1 MEQLDP
7 DVSYRALQTRDQ
19 RFDGRLF
26 VGVTSSGVYC
36 RPICPARTP
45 KRDHCRF
52 FRSSAAAQA
61 SGFRAC
67 LRCRPEISPESACW
81 RGTSNSVS
89 RALALIAEGFLD
101 REDGTV
107 EALAARV
114 GMGERQLRRLFERH
128 LGASPVAVAQTRRL
142 LFAKQLLHDTKLPM
156 AEVAMAAGF
165 GSVRRFND
173 AFHTLYQQSPRELR
187 RRVMRAAPEHS
198 GVAPVTL
205 HIAYRPPYDWDA
217 MLTYLSA
224 RAIDGMESL
233 EDGVYRRS
241 ISHQGEY
248 GTVAVAHAPDRNAL
262 FATIRFPN
270 VRALPSIVASV
281 RRQFDVDADIEAIT
295 SHLAKDRTLA
305 PLIAARPGLRV
316 PGCWD
321 EFELAV
327 RAVLGQQ
334 ITVEAARQLGGKLVL
349 FCGDPVRD
357 TRDSRLA
364 HTFPSARRVAA
375 ADLSSIGMPKSRRTT
390 LKALAQAAVADP
402 RLLAP
407 SGSIDDSIVRLRAIP
422 GIGEW
427 TAQYI
432 ALRALREPDAFPATD
447 LGILRGAARL
457 PGLLP
462 TAPQLIQRAKAWR
475 PWRAYAAQYLWTAE
489 SSPLYVPREVDHA
502 HEAPNVYRDA
512 HDTDRRTG
520 GDLRRRR
527 PPASHRLDELR

>member
-7 DVSYRALQTRDQ
+7 DVCYRALQTRDQ

-26 VGVTSSGVYC
+26 VGVISTGIYC

-45 KRDHCRF
+45 KMENCRF
-52 FRSSAAAQA
+52 FPSSAAAQV

-89 RALALIAEGFLD
+89 RALALIEEGFLD
-101 REDGTV
+101 REQGTV
-107 EALAARV
+107 DALATRV

-128 LGASPVAVAQTRRL
+128 LGVSPVAVAQTRRL
-142 LFAKQLLHDTKLPM
+142 LFAKQLLHDTNLSM
-156 AEVAMAAGF
+156 ADVAMAAGF
-165 GSVRRFND
+165 GSLRRFND
-173 AFHTLYQQSPRELR
+173 AFHILYRQPPRELR
-187 RRVMRAAPEHS
+187 RRIMRAAPEPS

-205 HIAYRPPYDWDA
+205 RIPYRPPYDWDA
-217 MLTYLSA
+217 MLTYLGM
-224 RAIDGMESL
+224 RAIDGMESV

-241 ISHQGEY
+241 ISHQGEC
-248 GTVAVAHAPDRNAL
+248 GTVAVAHAPDRHAL
-262 FATIRFPN
+262 LATIRFPN
-270 VRALPSIVASV
+270 VRALPSIVAGV
-281 RRQFDVDADIEAIT
+281 RRQFDVGADIEAIT

-305 PLIAARPGLRV
+305 PLIAARPGLRA

-334 ITVEAARQLGGKLVL
+334 ITVEAARRLGGKLVRL
-349 FCGDPVRD
+349 CGDPVG
-357 TRDSRLA
+357 DSADLRLVR
-364 HTFPSARRVAA
+364 TFPSARLVAA
-375 ADLSSIGMPKSRRTT
+375 ADLSSIGMPASRRATVRS
-390 LKALAQAAVADP
+390 LAQAAIADP
-402 RLLAP
+402 GLLVP
-407 SGSIDDSIVRLRAIP
+407 SGTIDDSIARLRAIP

-447 LGILRGAARL
+447 LGILRGACRL
-457 PGLLP
+457 AGLLP
-462 TAPQLIQRAKAWR
+462 TASQLIRRAEAWR
-475 PWRAYAAQYLWTAE
+475 PWRAYAAQYLWSAGGN
-489 SSPLYVPREVDHA
+489 PLHVPREVDHG
-502 HEAPNVYRDA
+502 HEAPNVYRDPC
-512 HDTDRRTG
+512 DPDRRTG

-527 PPASHRLDELR
+527 PPASHRLDQL